1 MRTIPRA
8 WACLGL
14 LFLLACVP
22 PQEPAAAT
30 AATIPAIEVLSEE
43 GQRMT
48 LAEITRGRVAVV
60 DFWATWCEACKDGIP
75 KLARLASAY
84 ATTDLLVVGV
94 DVGEDASR
102 VAAYRQKVEIPY
114 PVYYDP
120 EYRLADSLGADR
132 LPTLLVV
139 DRSGQIVHRGEQL
152 DEEALA
158 VIRRL
163 LGAN

>member
-1 MRTIPRA
+1 
-8 WACLGL
+8 
-14 LFLLACVP
+14 
-22 PQEPAAAT
+22 
-30 AATIPAIEVLSEE
+30 
-43 GQRMT
+43 MT